1 MGESILVWIAKTSI
15 SCDYFIEPASTP
27 PYTENIMNVILKAVF
42 KWFSAFV
49 FVFLAGIASRALW
62 EVFMLGWNLL

>member
-1 MGESILVWIAKTSI
+1 M
-15 SCDYFIEPASTP
+15 SCDYFIELVSTP
-27 PYTENIMNVILKAVF
+27 PFTENIMNVILKAVF

-62 EVFMLGWNLL
+62 EVFMFGWNLL

>member
-1 MGESILVWIAKTSI
+1 
-15 SCDYFIEPASTP
+15 
-27 PYTENIMNVILKAVF
+27 MNVILKAVF

-62 EVFMLGWNLL
+62 EVFMFGWNLL